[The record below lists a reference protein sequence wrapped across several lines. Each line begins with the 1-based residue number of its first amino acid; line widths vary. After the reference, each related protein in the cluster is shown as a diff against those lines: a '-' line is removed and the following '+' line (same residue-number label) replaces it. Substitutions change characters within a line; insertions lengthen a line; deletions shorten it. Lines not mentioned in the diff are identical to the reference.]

1 MARILIVDDELLM
14 REMAGESLRRQGHD
28 VVLGRNGQEGLDL
41 LQKYDPDLILSDFKM
56 PQMTGVEFLRKVRE
70 INAEVPFVIMTA
82 HGTVSVAVDAMR
94 LGAWDFLEK
103 PFEVDVLEIT
113 VARALEAAG
122 LRKENHRL
130 RSELGERYR
139 IVGGSEI
146 LKNVQR
152 LIEEVAP
159 TRTTVLVQG
168 ESGTGKELVAR
179 AIHDQSNRRDKPFVK
194 VNCAALPEALFESE
208 LFGHEK
214 GAFTGAIRSQRGKF
228 ELADGGT
235 LLLDEITE
243 MPLSLQA
250 KLLRVLQEREIQK
263 IGSEEEIPVD
273 VRLICTTNRDLHE
286 DVAAGNFREDLF
298 YRLNVIPFHV
308 PPLRDRRDDI
318 PGLVGHFIDR
328 YNRENGFAVDSL
340 SQAAMDRLLAHD
352 WPGNIRELE
361 NTVQRAVV
369 LTKRGL
375 VPPEN
380 LGPVET
386 PALSRRIHSADATAA
401 SFVAPAKEA
410 EHPVLRS
417 PLPPVAVGGSSPYV
431 GQTLDQIERLAIEAT
446 LSECAG
452 NRTRAAERLGIS
464 IRTLRNKLRE
474 YRGEGTSEGDEDD

>member
-1 MARILIVDDELLM
+1 MARILIVDDEVLM

-41 LQKYDPDLILSDFKM
+41 LNRHSPDLILSDFKM
-56 PQMTGVEFLRKVRE
+56 PQMTGVEFLRRVRE
-70 INAEVPFVIMTA
+70 THAEVPFVIMTA
-82 HGTVSVAVDAMR
+82 HGTVSVAVEAMR

-103 PFEVDVLEIT
+103 PFEVEVLELT
-113 VARALEAAG
+113 VARALEAAA
-122 LRKENHRL
+122 LRSENKRL

-139 IVGGSEI
+139 IVGTSDI
-146 LKNVQR
+146 LGHVQR

-159 TRTTVLVQG
+159 TRTTVLIQG

-179 AIHDQSNRRDKPFVK
+179 AIHAQSNRRDKPFVK
-194 VNCAALPEALFESE
+194 VNCAALPESLFESE

-214 GAFTGAIRSQRGKF
+214 GSFTGAIKSQRGKF

-235 LLLDEITE
+235 LLLDEVTE
-243 MPLSLQA
+243 MPLGLQA

-263 IGSEEEIPVD
+263 IGSEEDIPID
-273 VRLICTTNRDLHE
+273 VRLVCTTNRELHE
-286 DVAAGNFREDLF
+286 HVAAGNFREDLF
-298 YRLNVIPFHV
+298 YRLNVIPFRV
-308 PPLRDRRDDI
+308 PPLRERPDDI
-318 PGLVGHFIDR
+318 PGLVAHFIDR
-328 YNRENGFAVDSL
+328 YNRENGFAVEGL
-340 SQAAMDRLLAHD
+340 SDAALKRLLAHD

-369 LTKRGL
+369 LTKRGQ

-386 PALSRRIHSADATAA
+386 PVLSRRLHSAPLQAQTPAPGA
-401 SFVAPAKEA
+401 APAA
-410 EHPVLRS
+410 PPPPTS
-417 PLPPVAVGGSSPYV
+417 PNWTPPAPAGESPFL

-446 LSECAG
+446 LAEAGG

-474 YRGEGTSEGDEDD
+474 YRGGDAEGDDDE